1 MKPMKFWLIAMT
13 LAAVVSDTMLLPFY
27 PQFFERVFGITDP
40 NYVGAY
46 IAACCAVVMLAFPF
60 WARVSRHIP
69 VLKLLV
75 YTQLAAGLFSVLC
88 WAAPTVTA
96 FWLLSLTMLVFKGS
110 YLLVYPLLMSQE
122 APDDHGRTIGL
133 LSVVVH
139 FGAIFGAVL
148 GGSVLQFF
156 EPRQVYLLMTF
167 GDLFQILVCLCLLRD
182 QRGAATESKNEGAA
196 AEENNE
202 RESEKEGAVGLPWP
216 VIMRLGSAMFLFY
229 FAVYLSRPFFARY
242 WEMLSGN
249 PGEVVAGAIFAIPGA
264 VAVAVLWLDHRRG
277 RDGDAKGM
285 LLPALG
291 FCSLGLMLQASG
303 EMAVVLAGRVL
314 YGWGLFRATVGLDQ
328 LLYALS
334 RPASYAA
341 DFSKISVFQ
350 NLGVLAS
357 SFATG
362 ALVAFAGP
370 QPTFL
375 AGALGI
381 ALTLVLYLALVR
393 PLFASSNS
401 SLPAAISRSEA

>member
-1 MKPMKFWLIAMT
+1 MRPMKFWLIAMT

-60 WARVSRHIP
+60 WARVARRIP
-69 VLKLLV
+69 VLQLLV

-88 WAAPTVTA
+88 WAAPSATA

-122 APDDHGRTIGL
+122 ALDGHGRTIGL

-139 FGAIFGAVL
+139 FGAIFGALL

-167 GDLFQILVCLCLLRD
+167 GDLFQILVCLYLLRQKTSQAPRASEEAED
-182 QRGAATESKNEGAA
+182 AAHPLA
-196 AEENNE
+196 
-202 RESEKEGAVGLPWP
+202 WP
-216 VIMRLGSAMFLFY
+216 VILRLGSVMFMFY
-229 FAVYLSRPFFARY
+229 FAIYLTRPFFARY
-242 WEMLSGN
+242 WEALSGN
-249 PGEVVAGAIFAIPGA
+249 SSEVLAGAIFALPGA
-264 VAVAVLWLDHRRG
+264 VAVLVLWLDYRRG
-277 RDGDAKGM
+277 HSGDAKGV
-285 LLPALG
+285 LLPAMAL
-291 FCSLGLMLQASG
+291 CALGLMLQASG
-303 EMAVVLAGRVL
+303 SMVLVLAGRLL

-328 LLYALS
+328 LLYVLS

-350 NLGVLAS
+350 NLGVLVS

-370 QPTFL
+370 RPTFL
-375 AGALGI
+375 AGALGL

-393 PLFASSNS
+393 PLFSSSRNASFLSA
-401 SLPAAISRSEA
+401 LSRSET